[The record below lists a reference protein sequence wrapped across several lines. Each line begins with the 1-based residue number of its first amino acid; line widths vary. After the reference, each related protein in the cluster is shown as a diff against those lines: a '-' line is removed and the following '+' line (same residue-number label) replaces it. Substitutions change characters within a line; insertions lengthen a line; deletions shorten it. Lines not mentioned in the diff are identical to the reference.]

1 MFHRATTEDYKELV
15 EWWKAHGWD
24 APPIEILPFGVV
36 YSEDGVNK
44 AAGFLY
50 TASNAPVGYLEYI
63 VANPEN
69 SGRESYK
76 AVDAVIAE
84 LLQQARYSLIKCCFS
99 RIQQDGLEKLYKKNG
114 FHSGDKV
121 KDMIW
126 GEF

>member
-24 APPIEILPFGVV
+24 APPIEILPFGIV
-36 YSEDGVNK
+36 YSEDGTNK

-76 AVDAVIAE
+76 AIGCVLEE
-84 LLQQARYSLIKCCFS
+84 LLKQARYQMIRACFA
-99 RIQQDGLEKLYKKNG
+99 RIQQHGLEKLYQKHG
-114 FHSGDKV
+114 FCA
-121 KDMIW
+121 
-126 GEF
+126 GETVRNLVWQQ